1 MAAASDFA
9 AATAIQIA
17 LRLHR
22 LATPKGHW
30 RPSLRGAG
38 HRPVS
43 RRLVAV
49 CLIVP
54 IALLVVLAYA
64 DPPDPLWISGIYDNI
79 IVVAV
84 VGLVTDGIGVS
95 DSQALW
101 RFECVVTVAPLYALT
116 ERVPHA
122 PTYDQII
129 RGPPAK
135 TRDLLEILLG
145 SNPSRGSLI
154 ALATIAF
161 SPTPQP
167 RHSTWRHS
175 GHRLTS
181 EAAASSPPYPPPSKR
196 PLRPS

>member
-1 MAAASDFA
+1 
-9 AATAIQIA
+9 A

-64 DPPDPLWISGIYDNI
+64 DPPDPTSIPGICDNGDYDD
-79 IVVAV
+79 A
-84 VGLVTDGIGVS
+84 VGLVTDGSGAS

-101 RFECVVTVAPLYALT
+101 RFAAVPAVTQHCALA
-116 ERVPHA
+116 ESVPHA
-122 PTYDQII
+122 PVHRLTI
-129 RGPPAK
+129 RGPPAP
-135 TRDLLEILLG
+135 TRD
-145 SNPSRGSLI
+145 SFTFP
-154 ALATIAF
+154 
-161 SPTPQP
+161 
-167 RHSTWRHS
+167 
-175 GHRLTS
+175 LTS
-181 EAAASSPPYPPPSKR
+181 FPWSLPQR
-196 PLRPS
+196 